1 MLLGSLS
8 NEDDYDS
15 IENVA
20 KRMRFAS
27 FQTSSRL
34 FAPAQQLYAI
44 FPEVKFLRTSSRFK
58 KTKENSSS
66 YFHLRH

>member
-27 FQTSSRL
+27 FQTSSRTKRHDARAELL
-34 FAPAQQLYAI
+34 FC
-44 FPEVKFLRTSSRFK
+44 S
-58 KTKENSSS
+58 
-66 YFHLRH
+66 

>member
-15 IENVA
+15 IEDVA

-27 FQTSSRL
+27 FQTSWRL
-34 FAPAQQLYAI
+34 FGPAQRVNRLL
-44 FPEVKFLRTSSRFK
+44 EL
-58 KTKENSSS
+58 NS
-66 YFHLRH
+66 

>member
-27 FQTSSRL
+27 FQTSPRL
-34 FAPAQQLYAI
+34 FAPAKAI
-44 FPEVKFLRTSSRFK
+44 FPGVKVLRTSSRFK

>member
-15 IENVA
+15 IEDVA

-34 FAPAQQLYAI
+34 FGPAQR
-44 FPEVKFLRTSSRFK
+44 VNRRRFLL
-58 KTKENSSS
+58 ELNS
-66 YFHLRH
+66 

>member
-34 FAPAQQLYAI
+34 FAPAQRVNVRDFYW
-44 FPEVKFLRTSSRFK
+44 S
-58 KTKENSSS
+58 
-66 YFHLRH
+66 